1 MKLPSLKKPKSPP
14 KDKASAEKSPT
25 KGSDSKGKK
34 PKSSQKTVGNTPVFH
49 YRDTLDGKKV
59 CEKAKKKIA
68 DKCKS
73 DAAKDSFDKSQPKS
87 KVGALTDKVKEGV
100 GKLDDAAKTA
110 YEYKLNQDNGW
121 VGDHCKGLWVKP
133 AGANIDKFN
142 EQINTIKNGIE
153 KGIEQVVKDAGG
165 KILDKAAE
173 AGTGYAERAVA
184 KEAAAAASLVI
195 PGVGE
200 IVVAGATIFNIVDG
214 VWTAGKTAIDLA
226 GKAKEAYDKIAGMQG
241 ELGKLSDVLSK
252 KTSPTELWADVM
264 TGVAE
269 INPCLQAKRCQL
281 VPFKETG
288 AAKQAK
294 SGKGCCPGQT
304 GHHLLP
310 EEMMQD
316 CPQYTPEKHA
326 EAPTVCVEGV
336 NNSHGSHGMIHGSLD
351 EKMRDWRKT
360 HSDSIGN
367 QDAIDKA
374 VESHRET
381 FKPPCNEKCLKAQLK
396 GYYDELCDGKMKPR
410 GGKGTDIEE
419 SNGGGVNMPSI

>member
-1 MKLPSLKKPKSPP
+1 MMAKSRSSAKSDHKPG
-14 KDKASAEKSPT
+14 
-25 KGSDSKGKK
+25 KGGDSKAAQ
-34 PKSSQKTVGNTPVFH
+34 PKQGRPSVANTPSFH
-49 YRDTLDGKKV
+49 YRDTLDGKKA
-59 CEKAKKKIA
+59 CEAAKNEIA

-73 DAAKDSFDKSQPKS
+73 DADKDSFDKAKPKS
-87 KVGALTDKVKEGV
+87 KLGALTGQVKDGI
-100 GKLDDAAKTA
+100 GKMDDAAKTA
-110 YEYKLNQDNGW
+110 YGYKQKPGNAW
-121 VGDHCKGLWVKP
+121 VNDHCKGLWVKP

-142 EQINTIKNGIE
+142 EQIGNIKNGIE
-153 KGIEQVVKDAGG
+153 KGIDQVVKDAGG

-173 AGTGYAERAVA
+173 AGKDYATRAAA
-184 KEAAAAASLVI
+184 KEASALASLVI

-214 VWTAGKTAIDLA
+214 VWTAGKTALDLA
-226 GKAKEAYDKIAGMQG
+226 GKAKEAYDKISGMKDQ
-241 ELGKLSDVLSK
+241 LGKLNDVLNK

-281 VPFKETG
+281 VPFEETK

-316 CPQYTPEKHA
+316 CPQYTAEKHA

-336 NNSHGSHGMIHGSLD
+336 NNSHGSHGAIHESLD
-351 EKMRDWRKT
+351 LKMRDWRKT
-360 HSDSIGN
+360 KGDSISN
-367 QDAIDKA
+367 EDAIEKA

-381 FKPPCNEKCLKAQLK
+381 FRPPCNEKCLVAQLK
-396 GYYDELCDGKMKPR
+396 NHYKNVCKGKMKPR

-419 SNGGGVNMPSI
+419 SGSGTNGGKRTD